1 MTQVSSPQSR
11 KSAKFEAYPIHP
23 RSSQAFVD
31 HKPCSP
37 VLAAHC
43 CLQLRSSIYCCLPSP
58 AKSFCQ
64 CFCPSAYE
72 WCASWTHH
80 EGLSRTRPDRLSSI
94 TRAAMSSTSSTPFKG
109 FQPTEATN
117 HASIKLLPRTHSP
130 NRVANVVVKPRS
142 SLPHPICQHWSTTAI
157 VAATLP
163 RCNNTCWPKKNPAV
177 AQSICLLCH
186 KLRIMTQVSS
196 PQS

>member
-11 KSAKFEAYPIHP
+11 KSAKSEAYPIHP

-80 EGLSRTRPDRLSSI
+80 EGLSRTRPDKLSSI
-94 TRAAMSSTSSTPFKG
+94 TRAVMSSTSSTPFKG
-109 FQPTEATN
+109 FQRPTEPQITPRSSFCQGK
-117 HASIKLLPRTHSP
+117 HLTLGSASFALDKTHSP
-130 NRVANVVVKPRS
+130 NRVTKSWWASPAHLCNTGLPKP
-142 SLPHPICQHWSTTAI
+142 
-157 VAATLP
+157 
-163 RCNNTCWPKKNPAV
+163 
-177 AQSICLLCH
+177 
-186 KLRIMTQVSS
+186 
-196 PQS
+196 